1 MHRYANQFFTVIF
14 NNLRKNN
21 GWPLLALPE
30 INDLELKELA
40 KF

>member
-21 GWPLLALPE
+21 GWPLLAPE
-30 INDLELKELA
+30 INDLELEELA